1 MSGGQDCNLWILREH
16 SSANTANKRKPV
28 KQVMAHLYNRINA
41 IEPLKNKAAPKSW
54 NSMSWNHPQDIYSGC
69 CCLAASHVWLF
80 CDPINCSLPGSS
92 IHGILQARILE
103 WVAIPFSRGSSW
115 PRDRAWIYC
124 IGRWILYH
132 WPTREAPR
140 YILSN
145 EKFKY
150 KTVCIVCCH
159 LHLKGEEND
168 IHPVLVDA
176 WTVLKVIFKKKKV
189 SSKKDPVR
197 LGHRKGKR
205 FDFHYKF
212 SCKY

>member
-28 KQVMAHLYNRINA
+28 KQVMAHLDNRINA

-69 CCLAASHVWLF
+69 CCLVASHVWLF

-115 PRDRAWIYC
+115 TGSPVLQENMPNC
-124 IGRWILYH
+124 
-132 WPTREAPR
+132 
-140 YILSN
+140 
-145 EKFKY
+145 KFKQ
-150 KTVCIVCCH
+150 VI
-159 LHLKGEEND
+159 L
-168 IHPVLVDA
+168 LVFFLFSLGNIQAPSSPD
-176 WTVLKVIFKKKKV
+176 LCFKFV
-189 SSKKDPVR
+189 VTPSNSDLSISHARGSLPR
-197 LGHRKGKR
+197 LL
-205 FDFHYKF
+205 DKF
-212 SCKY
+212 SKLFSSL